1 MIIFDNVSHRSRK
14 HVNICNQ
21 HHHQCWGCLQ
31 LLGAFGGDFG
41 QRNKLFSVQYFIFIF
56 PALSASHQ
64 GAGLDGWRKGVLD
77 DTSVLGSAIRIDAG
91 ASELNGLVF
100 TKKKRCI
107 LLTTVCKTKIHLVLY
122 VWRGRNGWMA
132 EDSVGCSCHFR
143 NFQIRMSLVEFQ
155 YSYNSS
161 VNSYSIK
168 MRVGSLESH

>member
-1 MIIFDNVSHRSRK
+1 MAEI
-14 HVNICNQ
+14 HVNICKH

-41 QRNKLFSVQYFIFIF
+41 WRNKLFSVQYFIFIF
-56 PALSASHQ
+56 SHPFRSHQ

-77 DTSVLGSAIRIDAG
+77 DPSVLGSAIRIDAG
-91 ASELNGLVF
+91 ATGCCWAQWARFF
-100 TKKKRCI
+100 TEKRCI
-107 LLTTVCKTKIHLVLY
+107 LLTTVCKTKFHFVLY

-132 EDSVGCSCHFR
+132 GDSVGCSCHFR
-143 NFQIRMSLVEFQ
+143 NFQIRMYLVEFQ
-155 YSYNSS
+155 YSYNIS